1 MKKLRFIQKIYDKLN
16 FGGVVVLE
24 SATTRKRKF
33 INENV
38 VEIHHPK
45 TYRDTTTISH
55 LPSKQAIL
63 SWLDMVGFKEIF
75 ISKSHEKENYNTIDV
90 RLACIAKKNKEDMP
104 SSYYEK
110 QLKENAFIV
119 GGSN

>member
-1 MKKLRFIQKIYDKLN
+1 MFY
-16 FGGVVVLE
+16 
-24 SATTRKRKF
+24 
-33 INENV
+33 
-38 VEIHHPK
+38 
-45 TYRDTTTISH
+45 
-55 LPSKQAIL
+55 
-63 SWLDMVGFKEIF
+63 GFKEIF